1 MSIIGFSDDAVKWFQ
16 SYQPNQKFSVNYEIF
31 FPKFSSIVC
40 GVPQVPILGSL
51 LFLIYV
57 NDKAMIMKCKLF
69 LYVDGTCL
77 AFGSDN
83 SNDIENQ
90 LHQDFA
96 NICDWFVD
104 NKLIIHFGDDKTK
117 SISFASKHK
126 SKAFPKYYFSVDP
139 LKCDCISI

>member
-1 MSIIGFSDDAVKWFQ
+1 M
-16 SYQPNQKFSVNYEIF
+16 
-31 FPKFSSIVC
+31 
-40 GVPQVPILGSL
+40 PQVSILGSL

-96 NICDWFVD
+96 NICD
-104 NKLIIHFGDDKTK
+104 
-117 SISFASKHK
+117 
-126 SKAFPKYYFSVDP
+126 
-139 LKCDCISI
+139 

>member
-40 GVPQVPILGSL
+40 GVPQVSILGSL

-96 NICDWFVD
+96 NICD
-104 NKLIIHFGDDKTK
+104 
-117 SISFASKHK
+117 
-126 SKAFPKYYFSVDP
+126 
-139 LKCDCISI
+139 